1 MCALTIDP
9 VSTKRDLDAFLDLP
23 LRLYQ
28 GDTDYVAPLRPWLRR
43 RLSLRN
49 PFFREAGLKLFVAR
63 RGGEVAGTISVL
75 RDRRHERHQKEKVAF
90 FGFFE
95 ASRSHG
101 VAEALLETA
110 TDQASAWGV
119 ELLRGPR
126 NLTRVEETGTLVEG
140 HGRPPMLAG
149 HQPLWYG
156 ELLESE
162 GFTKHH
168 DVLAYETPVVD
179 EQGNLRT
186 LPEKLA
192 RKAAAVDI
200 PGLEVR
206 SVHWSRARRD
216 LALAHE
222 VFVEAFRNM
231 PENTPMPRAQFV
243 NLGGALLMLSNRHM
257 LQLALVDGQAAGFA
271 LCFPEL
277 NEAAQ
282 RARGRLD
289 PVGLW
294 RFITGLRQIETASFK
309 LLGVLPAYRGTGL
322 HALLIHHVIEGVK
335 RAGYR
340 RLEASLIDERNGPM
354 RNIVESAGMT
364 PYRRYRVY
372 ERPV

>member
-1 MCALTIDP
+1 MCTLKIDE
-9 VSTKRDLDAFLDLP
+9 VSSREDLDAFLDLP
-23 LRLYQ
+23 LHLYQ
-28 GDTDYVAPLRPWLRR
+28 NDPDYVAPLRPWLRR
-43 RLSLRN
+43 RLSWRN

-63 RGGEVAGTISVL
+63 RSGETCGTISVL
-75 RDRRHERHQKEKVAF
+75 RDRRHEKHQKEKVAF

-95 ASRSHG
+95 TPRSEG
-101 VAEALLETA
+101 VARALLDAA
-110 TDQASAWGV
+110 TEQAGAWGA

-149 HQPLWYG
+149 HQPFWYAD
-156 ELLESE
+156 LLESE
-162 GFTKHH
+162 GFAKHH

-179 EQGNLRT
+179 DQGNQRT
-186 LPEKLA
+186 LPEPLA

-206 SVHWSRARRD
+206 SVRWSRARRD

-222 VFVEAFRNM
+222 VFVDAFRNV

-243 NLGGALLMLSNRHM
+243 NLGGAVLLLSNRHM
-257 LQLALVDGQAAGFA
+257 LQLALVDGRPAGFA

-277 NEAAQ
+277 NEAAHC
-282 RARGRLD
+282 ARGRLD
-289 PVGLW
+289 LAGLW
-294 RFITGLRQIETASFK
+294 RFLNGLRWIETASFK
-309 LLGVLPAYRGTGL
+309 LLGVLPDYRGTGL

-364 PYRRYRVY
+364 LYRRYRVY